1 MTSESGIRP
10 DDEEHTQ
17 APMHPPEEQE
27 ATALEQVR
35 FLWLVLLVIGLCL
48 LLFLVLSTG
57 TTST

>member
-1 MTSESGIRP
+1 M
-10 DDEEHTQ
+10 D
-17 APMHPPEEQE
+17 PPEEQE

-35 FLWLVLLVIGLCL
+35 SLWLVLLVIGLCL